1 VKQGER
7 LESAPKT
14 ADIVIVGGGIAGAAS
29 AFWLSRAGF
38 RPLLIEREEDLAMA
52 TTSASA
58 HCIRAQ
64 FSEPENIAQMCES
77 LAIYTN
83 FAEVLGLPD
92 SQADIDL
99 HQQGYLFASTEPDD
113 AEAFAARVARQR
125 TLGLDDVELLDGDEI
140 RRRYAWISPMVAVG
154 AYRHGDGWIDGC
166 RATRL
171 FAAASDA
178 DLLLNTEVSALECP
192 NGTVT
197 GVVTSKG
204 TIATDRV
211 VLAAGPF
218 SAILSPTPLPL
229 TLLRRNRVI
238 ISPDERIPQYGP
250 LLIDANTGA
259 HWRPHQDGALIAW
272 AQPEKGGPPTWP
284 VTPDPAFPDLVL
296 KDPGGVSRLSP
307 FWHDIVPTLDPGSIH
322 LTAGQYTVTPDHK
335 PVIGPA
341 PSVEGLWLNTGYS
354 GHGIMGSASGGRLL
368 ADIVSG
374 KCIDP
379 DQPFAPDRFARETK
393 APDVEQ
399 IVL

>member
-1 VKQGER
+1 
-7 LESAPKT
+7 
-14 ADIVIVGGGIAGAAS
+14 
-29 AFWLSRAGF
+29 
-38 RPLLIEREEDLAMA
+38 MA

-64 FSEPENIAQMCES
+64 FSEPENIDQMCES
-77 LAIYTN
+77 LAIYAN
-83 FAEVLGLPD
+83 FGDVLGLPT
-92 SQADIDL
+92 SVADIDL

-113 AEAFAARVARQR
+113 TEAFSARVARQR
-125 TLGLDDVELLDGDEI
+125 TRGLDDVELLGGEEI
-140 RRRYAWISPMVAVG
+140 RRRYGWISPAVAVG

-166 RATRL
+166 KAARL
-171 FAAASDA
+171 FAAASGA
-178 DLLLNTEVSALECP
+178 DLLLNTEVSAIECP

-197 GVVTSKG
+197 GVATSKG
-204 TIATDRV
+204 TIATDHV

-238 ISPDERIPQYGP
+238 ISPDDRIPQYGP

-259 HWRPHQDGALIAW
+259 HWRPHQGGALIAW

-296 KDPGGVSRLSP
+296 KDPRGVARLSP
-307 FWHDIVPTLDPGSIH
+307 FWNDIVPSLDPASIA

-335 PVIGPA
+335 PLIGPVR
-341 PSVEGLWLNTGYS
+341 SVEGLWLNTGYS

-374 KCIDP
+374 KCADP
-379 DQPFAPDRFARETK
+379 DQPFAPDRFAREAK